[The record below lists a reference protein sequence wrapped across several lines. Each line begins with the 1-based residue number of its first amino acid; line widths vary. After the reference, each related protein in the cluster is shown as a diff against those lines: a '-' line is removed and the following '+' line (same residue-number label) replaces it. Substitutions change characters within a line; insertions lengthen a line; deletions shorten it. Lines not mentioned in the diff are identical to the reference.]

1 MGLQSYISDVPWIM
15 DETRTLGSL
24 VRPEIGHSLMFA
36 GASMDVTFAFSIKGS
51 LMMFTVKPLV
61 ALMLCAVSFSEPVGL
76 AEQETDIIAGLCV
89 TCILVSI
96 HTPHTRTTLPC

>member
-51 LMMFTVKPLV
+51 LMMFTTNSF
-61 ALMLCAVSFSEPVGL
+61 VSLIFSRVSLWP
-76 AEQETDIIAGLCV
+76 AENDTVHIGG
-89 TCILVSI
+89 
-96 HTPHTRTTLPC
+96 